1 MPGILSMPGNA
12 WSTASKI
19 NLVLEGFQLIALSR
33 PQFPAQGIWWKTA
46 PKKGSLQEIKGKA
59 GEGSVKNPRGFW
71 RGGLTTPPALFM
83 ANN

>member
-1 MPGILSMPGNA
+1 MLGIA
-12 WSTASKI
+12 WSMTSKI
-19 NLVLEGFQLIALSR
+19 NLILEGFQLIALSR

-46 PKKGSLQEIKGKA
+46 PKKGSLEEIKGKG

-71 RGGLTTPPALFM
+71 GGGLITPPALLM